1 MKLTSGISI
10 RVTKKPG
17 DVNRKENGDIDI
29 IFTETYPLSNG
40 TNIPKLGFGTRFIEG
55 NRAGI
60 KHWHG
65 AKKDSWF
72 SHLAVE
78 CPGAKCH
85 NEWCEPVVDDHYRNL

>member
-29 IFTETYPLSNG
+29 IFTETSPLSNG
-40 TNIPKLGFGTRFIEG
+40 TNIPKLGFGTRFIEDI
-55 NRAGI
+55 RAGV

-65 AKKDSWF
+65 GCKERQLVFAS
-72 SHLAVE
+72 
-78 CPGAKCH
+78 CG
-85 NEWCEPVVDDHYRNL
+85 